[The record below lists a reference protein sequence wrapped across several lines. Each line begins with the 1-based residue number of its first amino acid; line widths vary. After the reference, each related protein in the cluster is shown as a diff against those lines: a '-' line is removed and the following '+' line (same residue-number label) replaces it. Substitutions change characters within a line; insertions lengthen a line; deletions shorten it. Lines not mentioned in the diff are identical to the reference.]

1 MKTFANGS
9 KIPLIPPLLG
19 DNKLLTEVLDIANL
33 FNNFFAKQ
41 CTPISNGSTVFV
53 NINFETR
60 ERLSSLEFCVDDI
73 VKIIRSLDQNKAH
86 GHDEI
91 SIRMIKLCASSIS
104 KPLHLIFRNCLE
116 TESFPKEW
124 KKANIIPVHKK
135 GDKQLI
141 TNYRPVS
148 LLPICGKVFEKII
161 FNSLFVYLNNNN
173 LLNSNQSGFRPGDS
187 CVNQL
192 ISITHDIYKA
202 FDANPSLEVR
212 GVFLDLSK
220 AFDKVWHDGLLYKLR
235 CMGICGEYLGLID
248 SLLSDKFQRVLL
260 NGQTSEW

>member
-1 MKTFANGS
+1 M
-9 KIPLIPPLLG
+9 
-19 DNKLLTEVLDIANL
+19 NL
-33 FNNFFAKQ
+33 FNNFFARQ
-41 CTPISNGSTVFV
+41 CTPISSDNIVPLS
-53 NINFETR
+53 INFVTR
-60 ERLSSLEFCVDDI
+60 ERLSSLEFRFDDI
-73 VKIIRSLDQNKAH
+73 AKIIRSLDQNKAH

-148 LLPICGKVFEKII
+148 LLLICGNVFEKII
-161 FNSLFVYLNNNN
+161 FNSLFVQLNNNH
-173 LLNSNQSGFRPGDS
+173 LSSNQCGFRTGDS
-187 CVNQL
+187 CVHQL
-192 ISITHDIYKA
+192 SSITHDFYKV
-202 FDANPSLEVR
+202 FDANPLLEMR
-212 GVFLDLSK
+212 GIFLNLSR

-235 CMGICGEYLGLID
+235 GMGICGKYFGLID
-248 SLLSDKFQRVLL
+248 SFLSDRFQRVLL
-260 NGQTSEW
+260 NGQTSK

>member
-1 MKTFANGS
+1 MKTFVNGS
-9 KIPLIPPLLG
+9 KIPLIPPLLV
-19 DNKLLTEVLDIANL
+19 DDKLLTDFLDKVNL

-41 CTPISNGSTVFV
+41 CTPISNDSTVPV

-60 ERLSSLEFCVDDI
+60 ERLSSFEFCVDDI

-91 SIRMIKLCASSIS
+91 SVCMIKLCASSIL
-104 KPLHLIFRNCLE
+104 KPLHLIFGNCLE

-220 AFDKVWHDGLLYKLR
+220 AFDKVWHDGLLYIYIT
-235 CMGICGEYLGLID
+235 GAWEYVENILG
-248 SLLSDKFQRVLL
+248 
-260 NGQTSEW
+260 